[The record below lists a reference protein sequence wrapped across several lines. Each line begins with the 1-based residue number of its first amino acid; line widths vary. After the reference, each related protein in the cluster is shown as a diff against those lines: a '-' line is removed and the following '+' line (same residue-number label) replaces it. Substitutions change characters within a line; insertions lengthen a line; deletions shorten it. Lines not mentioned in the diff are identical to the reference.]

1 MVQAKFKIES
11 DPEVEKKVNDLRAQ
25 GWGYKSISDY
35 LKDQMDVEA
44 SHMAIKRYVERK
56 GLLNEKIIA
65 SNEELQGK
73 LEKEVFST
81 FDDLKKINTK
91 VKDLMDDVDIEER
104 PDILLGCMK
113 EIREQIILQNKLL
126 GTLKPQTKV
135 VQNIQNYVDYSV
147 HVTKILKNL
156 QQQGYIKIL
165 KDIKME
171 A

>member
-1 MVQAKFKIES
+1 MVQKKFKIES

-35 LKDQMDVEA
+35 LKTHMGVEA

-56 GLLNEKIIA
+56 GPLNEKIIA
-65 SNEELQGK
+65 SNDELQGR
-73 LEKEVFST
+73 LEKQVFST
-81 FDDLKKINTK
+81 FGELQTINNK
-91 VKDLMDDVDIEER
+91 VKDLMDSVDVEER

-113 EIREQIILQNKLL
+113 EIREQIVLQNKLL

-135 VQNIQNYVDYSV
+135 VQHIQNYIDYSV

-165 KDIKME
+165 KEIKME